1 MSAGDYPGFVIRPLA
16 PADAQAVADVWNR
29 CCDEPEGPLYRGFA
43 ADEFDALFRE
53 PADDFVKVSLV
64 ATDRDRVVG
73 FANGTVRPGADRA
86 YVTAVMVGRERRR
99 RGVGSRLL
107 TELERALAAVPGA
120 GAVER
125 YEVVFFNPI
134 TLTWLIPGT
143 DGHDHPNSPGV
154 DVHGDGYVFLKNRG
168 YRDFAYQNSYYLP
181 LAEYVPPAN
190 IDEIRRRL
198 SDGGLRICRYEPERH
213 TGLDGLFD
221 DLGAEDWRQIVHANF
236 AADGSAEPVLI
247 VEDGNRACGFTGPLH
262 VQPSGRGYFAGIGVH
277 SDYRGRGA
285 AKALFSGLCTE
296 LKGMGADF
304 MSLFTGETNPA
315 RNIYEAAGFRIVRC
329 WADMRKEIRR

>member
-1 MSAGDYPGFVIRPLA
+1 MSAGENPGFAIRPLA
-16 PADAQAVADVWNR
+16 PADARAAADVWNR
-29 CCDEPEGPLYRGFA
+29 CCDEPEGPLYRGFP

-53 PADDFVKVSLV
+53 PADDFAKVSLV

-86 YVTAVMVGRERRR
+86 YVTAVMVARERRHR
-99 RGVGSRLL
+99 RVGTRLVA
-107 TELERALAAVPGA
+107 ELERALAAAPGA

-198 SDGGLRICRYEPERH
+198 SDAGLRICRYEPERH
-213 TGLDGLFD
+213 TGLD
-221 DLGAEDWRQIVHANF
+221 

>member
-1 MSAGDYPGFVIRPLA
+1 
-16 PADAQAVADVWNR
+16 
-29 CCDEPEGPLYRGFA
+29 A
-43 ADEFDALFRE
+43 A
-53 PADDFVKVSLV
+53 
-64 ATDRDRVVG
+64 
-73 FANGTVRPGADRA
+73 
-86 YVTAVMVGRERRR
+86 
-99 RGVGSRLL
+99 
-107 TELERALAAVPGA
+107 PGA
-120 GAVER
+120 GAVDR
-125 YEVVFFNPI
+125 YEVTFFNPV

-154 DVHGDGYVFLKNRG
+154 DVHGDGYLFLKNQG

-198 SDGGLRICRYEPERH
+198 SDSGLRICRYDPGRH
-213 TGLDGLFD
+213 RGLHELFD
-221 DLGAEDWRQIVHANF
+221 DLGTDDWRRIVDANY
-236 AADGSAEPVLI
+236 APDGPHEPVLI
-247 VEDGNRACGFTGPLH
+247 VEDGARVCGFTGPLH

-285 AKALFSGLCTE
+285 AKALFSALCGE
-296 LKGMGADF
+296 LAAMGASF

-329 WADMRKEIRR
+329 WADMRKEIRP